1 MRGHKSRGYQRLRAP
16 KSAVRVAP
24 KRELEISVFSR
35 SSERGYAFTECLLP
49 TRYNLIIFNE
59 IRRFF
64 GRADGIV
71 PNRANMAR
79 STLTLGRIL
88 PTDLDV

>member
-35 SSERGYAFTECLLP
+35 SSERGYAFTECL
-49 TRYNLIIFNE
+49 
-59 IRRFF
+59 RRSSS
-64 GRADGIV
+64 GDLYQSASL
-71 PNRANMAR
+71 AMAVF
-79 STLTLGRIL
+79 SINWG
-88 PTDLDV
+88 P

>member
-35 SSERGYAFTECLLP
+35 SSERGYAFTECLP
-49 TRYNLIIFNE
+49 ARRCLILT
-59 IRRFF
+59 
-64 GRADGIV
+64 GR
-71 PNRANMAR
+71 
-79 STLTLGRIL
+79 
-88 PTDLDV
+88 

>member
-35 SSERGYAFTECLLP
+35 SSERGYAFTECL
-49 TRYNLIIFNE
+49 
-59 IRRFF
+59 RRQDN
-64 GRADGIV
+64 RHGIV
-71 PNRANMAR
+71 PNRKFR
-79 STLTLGRIL
+79 R
-88 PTDLDV
+88 